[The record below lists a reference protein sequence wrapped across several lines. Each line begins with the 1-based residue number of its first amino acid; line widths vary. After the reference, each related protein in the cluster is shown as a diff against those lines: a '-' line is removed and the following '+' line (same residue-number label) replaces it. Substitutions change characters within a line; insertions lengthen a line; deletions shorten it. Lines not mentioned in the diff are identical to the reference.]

1 MRRSYP
7 DMERPQQGVAEFPKA
22 ATPAE
27 EASPA
32 PKIKI
37 RIRFDYRGLPRPPR
51 FFFGGKGAKEVA
63 EEIRQQQANMWRH
76 VPIQGVQ
83 IEDLEFF
90 ELYSVYDEIEETLAV
105 YAPVELRAV
114 SYTHLDVYKRQ
125 GRRGALAID
134 KYLKDDPSRV
144 EMYDPKPELIEG
156 EPQLEEEA
164 TWEPQF
170 RPEIPRLPFGERINS
185 FKETELGLDAVSYTH
200 LYFLQMN
207 KIDADMMKLQP
218 GDRVK
223 IVSPVGELPA
233 VVEHSESLPRGLVSL
248 PRSRSDYPVALLF
261 SSPPETSASSS
272 CLLYTSRCV

>member
-1 MRRSYP
+1 MPTYPEENSLKRLLVQLFMAHLQELEYFKRTYSKKVVSVEQCRPQRREPTMRRSYP

-105 YAPVELRAV
+105 YAPVELRA
-114 SYTHLDVYKRQ
+114 
-125 GRRGALAID
+125 AID
-134 KYLKDDPSRV
+134 SLEDILRFVCRDEFRRV
-144 EMYDPKPELIEG
+144 EFIE
-156 EPQLEEEA
+156 PAQLNLSNRDLE
-164 TWEPQF
+164 
-170 RPEIPRLPFGERINS
+170 RLFFKFGETLQQRLKEQE
-185 FKETELGLDAVSYTH
+185 FK
-200 LYFLQMN
+200 
-207 KIDADMMKLQP
+207 
-218 GDRVK
+218 
-223 IVSPVGELPA
+223 
-233 VVEHSESLPRGLVSL
+233 
-248 PRSRSDYPVALLF
+248 
-261 SSPPETSASSS
+261 
-272 CLLYTSRCV
+272 